1 MSGTSV
7 GASWS
12 LRNRTRECRTEH
24 PAQRSKAFCPHEL
37 AVSCDVHAIFHS
49 TNVSSISHLSLLP
62 SYSVHPQLYKVV
74 EILLNDGSGYFLNA
88 GTIIVDI
95 SPLPENTHS
104 RLTTI
109 PLSTVISISQPISE
123 GAGANSAGYFPP
135 NAAAAVAALPYFM
148 FLFSQKNS
156 S

>member
-1 MSGTSV
+1 M
-7 GASWS
+7 S
-12 LRNRTRECRTEH
+12 LRFTTL
-24 PAQRSKAFCPHEL
+24 PL
-37 AVSCDVHAIFHS
+37 AIVFS
-49 TNVSSISHLSLLP
+49 T
-62 SYSVHPQLYKVV
+62 PQLYKVV
-74 EILLNDGSGYFLNA
+74 EILLNDGSGYFLDA

-135 NAAAAVAALPYFM
+135 NAAARCRRSPIFHVSF
-148 FLFSQKNS
+148 FSKNS